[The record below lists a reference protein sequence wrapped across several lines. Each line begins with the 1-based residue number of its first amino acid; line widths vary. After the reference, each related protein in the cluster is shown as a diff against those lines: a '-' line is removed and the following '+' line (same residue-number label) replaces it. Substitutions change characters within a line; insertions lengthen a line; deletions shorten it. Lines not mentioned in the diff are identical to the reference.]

1 MNQVL
6 SQSEVDALLAAV
18 SETDAPSSAPTQS
31 SASGGGGN
39 SGGQSNNN
47 GKAQSFGSFS
57 SNNGATKEKVIVVYD
72 LTSQDRI
79 IRGRLPQLDVIYEK
93 FMRAFRISLSSALR
107 KIATLNLASTDFL
120 KFGEFVNTLPMPT
133 CMSVLRFNALRG
145 SVLFVIESKLAY
157 ALVDSFFG
165 GADRPY
171 TKIEGKDFTQI
182 ELAIVRKIVD
192 LAIDDLEVAWA
203 PIEKIDCSFQRTE
216 VNPQFV
222 GIVPPTDVVIATTF
236 DVELEN
242 ANGTIT
248 LVMPYATI
256 EPIKQKLSS
265 GFQVE
270 SDQTDKK
277 LWFETITEQLMN
289 TSVELTVNLGESTIN
304 LQDLT
309 ELKVGDVIPLNQDAS
324 GEFDVNVENVPKYR
338 GIYGVHHGA
347 VAIQVSRIISD
358 RRGEFING

>member
-18 SETDAPSSAPTQS
+18 SEGEVGADASAATGTSSTK
-31 SASGGGGN
+31 SGGGA
-39 SGGQSNNN
+39 
-47 GKAQSFGSFS
+47 KAD
-57 SNNGATKEKVIVVYD
+57 KVVVTYD

-79 IRGRLPQLDVIYEK
+79 IRGRLPQLEVIYEK
-93 FMRAFRISLSSALR
+93 FMRSFRVSLSSALR
-107 KIATLNLASTDFL
+107 KIASLTLASTDFL

-133 CMSVLRFNALRG
+133 CMSVLRFNNLRG
-145 SVLFVIESKLAY
+145 SALLVIESKLAY

-182 ELAIVRKIVD
+182 ELSIVRKVVD
-192 LAIDDLEVAWA
+192 LAIDDLEAAWESV
-203 PIEKIDCSFQRTE
+203 EKIGCSFVRTE

-222 GIVPPTDVVIATTF
+222 GIVPPTDVVIASTF

-248 LVMPYATI
+248 IVIPYSTI

-265 GFQVE
+265 GFQIE

-277 LWFETITEQLMN
+277 LWTTIIKEQLIDTEM
-289 TSVELTVNLGESTIN
+289 SMQVNLGETAIELN
-304 LQDLT
+304 DLMK
-309 ELKVGDVIPLNQDAS
+309 LKIGDVIPLDQDS
-324 GEFDVNVENVPKYR
+324 TGELDILVEGVKKFKCFS
-338 GIYGVHHGA
+338 GVHHGSVA
-347 VAIQVSRIISD
+347 VQVTKVIEKG
-358 RRGEFING
+358 RG

>member
-18 SETDAPSSAPTQS
+18 SEGEVGTGEAATSAGGATRSSKVV
-31 SASGGGGN
+31 GGG
-39 SGGQSNNN
+39 
-47 GKAQSFGSFS
+47 
-57 SNNGATKEKVIVVYD
+57 EEDKVIVTYD

-79 IRGRLPQLDVIYEK
+79 IRGRLPQLEVIYEK
-93 FMRAFRISLSSALR
+93 FMRSFRVSLSSALR
-107 KIATLNLASTDFL
+107 KIASLTLASTDFL
-120 KFGEFVNTLPMPT
+120 KFGEFINTLPMPT
-133 CMSVLRFNALRG
+133 CMTVLRFATLRG
-145 SVLFVIESKLAY
+145 SALFVIESKLAY

-182 ELAIVRKIVD
+182 ELSIVKKVVD
-192 LAIDDLEVAWA
+192 LAIDDLEAAWA
-203 PIEKIDCSFQRTE
+203 SVEKIGCSFVRTE

-222 GIVPPTDVVIATTF
+222 GIVPPTDVVIASTF

-248 LVMPYATI
+248 IVIPYATI

-265 GFQVE
+265 GFQIE

-277 LWFETITEQLMN
+277 LWTSIIREQLME
-289 TSVELTVNLGESTIN
+289 TDMQIKVNLGETEIKLN
-304 LQDLT
+304 DLMG
-309 ELKVGDVIPLNQDAS
+309 LKIGDVIPLDQDSS
-324 GEFDVNVENVPKYR
+324 GEFDVQVEGVKKFKGYY
-338 GIYGVHHGA
+338 GIHHGTVA
-347 VAIQVSRIISD
+347 VQVTRPI
-358 RRGEFING
+358 EK

>member
-18 SETDAPSSAPTQS
+18 SDGDSGGASSGESSGGGANK
-31 SASGGGGN
+31 SASGGG
-39 SGGQSNNN
+39 
-47 GKAQSFGSFS
+47 KS
-57 SNNGATKEKVIVVYD
+57 SDQQDKVVVTYD

-79 IRGRLPQLDVIYEK
+79 IRGRLPQLEVIYEK
-93 FMRAFRISLSSALR
+93 FMRSFRVSLSSALR
-107 KIATLNLASTDFL
+107 KIASLTLASTDFL
-120 KFGEFVNTLPMPT
+120 KFGEFINTLPMPT
-133 CMSVLRFNALRG
+133 CMSVLRFQNLRG
-145 SVLFVIESKLAY
+145 SALLVIESKLAY

-182 ELAIVRKIVD
+182 ELSIVRKVVD
-192 LAIDDLEVAWA
+192 LAIEDLEVAWESV
-203 PIEKIDCSFQRTE
+203 EKIGCSFVRTE

-222 GIVPPTDVVIATTF
+222 GIVPPTDVVIASTF

-248 LVMPYATI
+248 IVIPYATI

-277 LWFETITEQLMN
+277 LWTTIIRDQLMETDLN
-289 TSVELTVNLGESTIN
+289 VKVDLGESAISLSDLMN
-304 LQDLT
+304 LK
-309 ELKVGDVIPLNQDAS
+309 EGDVIPLNQDS
-324 GEFDVNVENVPKYR
+324 TGEFDIQVEGVRKFKGYY
-338 GIYGVHHGA
+338 GIHHGS
-347 VAIQVSRIISD
+347 VAMQVTRPI
-358 RRGEFING
+358 EKP

>member
-18 SETDAPSSAPTQS
+18 SEGEVGSSEPAGGA
-31 SASGGGGN
+31 SAGGGG
-39 SGGQSNNN
+39 
-47 GKAQSFGSFS
+47 
-57 SNNGATKEKVIVVYD
+57 GATAKGGAQKEDKVVVTYD

-79 IRGRLPQLDVIYEK
+79 IRGRLPQLEVIYEK
-93 FMRAFRISLSSALR
+93 FMRAFRVSLSSALR
-107 KIATLNLASTDFL
+107 KIASLTLASTDFL
-120 KFGEFVNTLPMPT
+120 KFGEFINTLPMPT
-133 CMSVLRFNALRG
+133 CMTVLRFANLRG
-145 SVLFVIESKLAY
+145 SALFVIESKLAY

-182 ELAIVRKIVD
+182 ELSIVKKVVD
-192 LAIDDLEVAWA
+192 LAIDDMENAWVSV
-203 PIEKIDCSFQRTE
+203 EKIGASFVRTE

-222 GIVPPTDVVIATTF
+222 GIVPPTDVVIASTF

-248 LVMPYATI
+248 IVIPYSTI

-277 LWFETITEQLMN
+277 LWTTIIKDQLLETDMNIKVDLGQTEIKLKDLM
-289 TSVELTVNLGESTIN
+289 GM
-304 LQDLT
+304 
-309 ELKVGDVIPLNQDAS
+309 KVGDVIPLDQDS
-324 GEFDVNVENVPKYR
+324 TGEFNVQVEGVNKFKGYY
-338 GIYGVHHGA
+338 GIHHGT
-347 VAIQVSRIISD
+347 VAMQVTRAIEK
-358 RRGEFING
+358 GGG

>member
-18 SETDAPSSAPTQS
+18 SEGEVGSSEPDS
-31 SASGGGGN
+31 GGGGGGGN
-39 SGGQSNNN
+39 SGSGRVSASNGGVSQHE
-47 GKAQSFGSFS
+47 GK
-57 SNNGATKEKVIVVYD
+57 VVVTYD

-79 IRGRLPQLDVIYEK
+79 IRGRLPQLEVIYEK
-93 FMRAFRISLSSALR
+93 FMRSFRVSLSSSLR
-107 KIATLNLASTDFL
+107 KIASLTLASTDFL
-120 KFGEFVNTLPMPT
+120 KFGEFINTLPMPT
-133 CMSVLRFNALRG
+133 CMTVLRFATLRG
-145 SVLFVIESKLAY
+145 SALFVIESKLAY

-165 GADRPY
+165 GAERPY

-182 ELAIVRKIVD
+182 ELSIVKKVVE
-192 LAIDDLEVAWA
+192 LAIEDLENAWSSV
-203 PIEKIDCSFQRTE
+203 EKIGASFVRTE

-222 GIVPPTDVVIATTF
+222 GIVPPTDVVIASTF

-248 LVMPYATI
+248 IVIPYSTI

-277 LWFETITEQLMN
+277 MWTTIIKDQLLETDMNIKVDLGQTEIKLRDMM
-289 TSVELTVNLGESTIN
+289 T
-304 LQDLT
+304 
-309 ELKVGDVIPLNQDAS
+309 LKVGDVIPLDQDS
-324 GEFDVNVENVPKYR
+324 TGEFNVQVEGVNKFKGYY
-338 GIYGVHHGA
+338 GIHHGT
-347 VAIQVSRIISD
+347 VAMQVSRAID
-358 RRGEFING
+358 KGRG

>member
-18 SETDAPSSAPTQS
+18 SEGEVGGEAS
-31 SASGGGGN
+31 SAST
-39 SGGQSNNN
+39 
-47 GKAQSFGSFS
+47 
-57 SNNGATKEKVIVVYD
+57 NGAPADDRVVVVYD

-93 FMRAFRISLSSALR
+93 FMRSFRVSLSSALR
-107 KIATLNLASTDFL
+107 KIAALNHASTDFL
-120 KFGEFVNTLPMPT
+120 KFGEFINTLPMPT

-145 SVLFVIESKLAY
+145 SALLVIESKLAY

-165 GADRPY
+165 GDDRPY
-171 TKIEGKDFTQI
+171 TKIEGKDFTPI
-182 ELAIVRKIVD
+182 ELSIVKKVVE
-192 LAIDDLEVAWA
+192 LAIDDLELAWA
-203 PIEKIDCSFQRTE
+203 SVETIDASFVRTE

-222 GIVPPTDVVIATTF
+222 GIVPPTDVVIASTF

-248 LVMPYATI
+248 LVIPYSTI

-277 LWFETITEQLMN
+277 LWTSIIQEQLME
-289 TSVELTVNLGESTIN
+289 TEVDVRVDLGETEILLKDLMK
-304 LQDLT
+304 LQP
-309 ELKVGDVIPLNQDAS
+309 GDVISLDQDAN
-324 GEFDVNVENVPKYR
+324 GEFDIQIEHVRKFTGYYGINHGSVAVQVNRK
-338 GIYGVHHGA
+338 
-347 VAIQVSRIISD
+347 IIK
-358 RRGEFING
+358 E